1 MGENQKNRGAD
12 IATFGELLAELRQ
25 DRHMTQDQLAK
36 ILYVSAGTISNYENN
51 VHFPDVDR
59 LAAMADYFNVT
70 TDYLLGRCSVNVSP
84 DVFEES
90 ITPGMTIGALIE
102 EVKALSPERRQALT
116 QVLQDMQLSMM
127 VGQYQK
133 RREK

>member
-1 MGENQKNRGAD
+1 M
-12 IATFGELLAELRQ
+12 ATFGELLAELRQ

>member
-1 MGENQKNRGAD
+1 M
-12 IATFGELLAELRQ
+12 ATFGELLAELRQ

-51 VHFPDVDR
+51 VHFPNVDR

>member
-12 IATFGELLAELRQ
+12 MATFGELLAELRQ

>member
-1 MGENQKNRGAD
+1 M
-12 IATFGELLAELRQ
+12 ATCGELLAELRQ

>member
-1 MGENQKNRGAD
+1 M
-12 IATFGELLAELRQ
+12 ATFGELLAELRQ

-102 EVKALSPERRQALT
+102 EVKALSPER
-116 QVLQDMQLSMM
+116 
-127 VGQYQK
+127 K
-133 RREK
+133 P

>member
-1 MGENQKNRGAD
+1 M
-12 IATFGELLAELRQ
+12 ATFGELLAELRQ

-90 ITPGMTIGALIE
+90 ITPGMTIGVLIE

>member
-1 MGENQKNRGAD
+1 MGQNQKNRGAD
-12 IATFGELLAELRQ
+12 MATFGELLAELRQ